1 MLPAITKSSSV
12 ASRSLGTLK
21 MVGVACAGLSVL
33 LPLSSRIFAQSTC
46 PNSPPPYGLLRQDE
60 DYRYLTFGGEI
71 REWYEGFRNASWGLG
86 TQDHDGY
93 LLQRLSTYFDI
104 HPAPRLRFFVQLT
117 SAIEAGRT
125 GGPS

>member
-12 ASRSLGTLK
+12 ASRSLGILK
-21 MVGVACAGLSVL
+21 MVGFACVGLSVL

-60 DYRYLTFGGEI
+60 DYRYLSNPTCRHDNWDRLKYVPLGASEDRYLTFGGEI

-86 TQDHDGY
+86 TQDRKST
-93 LLQRLSTYFDI
+93 RLNSSHQI
-104 HPAPRLRFFVQLT
+104 I
-117 SAIEAGRT
+117 S
-125 GGPS
+125 